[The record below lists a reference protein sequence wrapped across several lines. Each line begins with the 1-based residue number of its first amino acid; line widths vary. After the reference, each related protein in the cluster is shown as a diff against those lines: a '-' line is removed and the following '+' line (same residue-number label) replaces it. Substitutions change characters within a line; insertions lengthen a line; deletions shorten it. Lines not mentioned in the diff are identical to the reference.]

1 MQTVEQTA
9 QSAGSLIS
17 SVISMHK
24 QRSDRHNRLRCNG
37 EIFKEEGGL

>member
-24 QRSDRHNRLRCNG
+24 QSDRHNSLRCNG